1 MKVTEL
7 SRLCH
12 ISRPTIYKHIDEGL
26 SNFEILKMYTTPVK
40 QALKN
45 VEDPAIKDLK
55 EIKKIVA
62 KMVIEYQNSLSKEI
76 KFSDVNTI
84 YEIVKKY

>member
-1 MKVTEL
+1 MKTVKVWSREL
-7 SRLCH
+7 S
-12 ISRPTIYKHIDEGL
+12 S
-26 SNFEILKMYTTPVK
+26 
-40 QALKN
+40 
-45 VEDPAIKDLK
+45 K